1 MAKNLDK
8 QLKNILREE
17 KISYLNGIAIGSQKT
32 MLDNFKQEKDV
43 DGEDFMGLEDST
55 ARIRKKEG
63 YGGYHKI
70 LQRTKTL
77 MNNIKVIP
85 DFKSMSWIID
95 SVDYGEYLHDGID
108 SKKGKK
114 QWNILNLPKKWDT
127 GGKEESIAFNQ
138 INDNLKTRV
147 SEVIQ
152 EIANRIDNL

>member
-1 MAKNLDK
+1 MAKNPDK
-8 QLKNILREE
+8 QLKNILKEE
-17 KISYLNGIAIGSQKT
+17 KISYLAGIAAGSQKT

-43 DGEDFMGLEDST
+43 DGDDFMGLEVST
-55 ARIRKKEG
+55 GKDRKRQG
-63 YGGYHKI
+63 YGRYHDI

-77 MNNIKVIP
+77 MNSIKVIP

-108 SKKGKK
+108 SNAGKK
-114 QWNILNLPKKWDT
+114 QWNILNLPKEWDT

-147 SEVIQ
+147 SEIIQ
-152 EIANRIDNL
+152 ELANRINNL